1 MVDSHLHPEH
11 RQKLVKN
18 PRADVVKATPDTPLR
33 AYVRLDELLTM
44 VPFSASTVWRKS
56 KDGSFVNATR
66 LSARITAWN
75 RQAVLQWLEHKEVA
89 R

>member
-1 MVDSHLHPEH
+1 MTDHPHTQENRKQVAIH
-11 RQKLVKN
+11 GKE
-18 PRADVVKATPDTPLR
+18 DVACALSAGRST
-33 AYVRLDELLTM
+33 YVRLDELLKM

-56 KDGSFVNATR
+56 KDGSFVKATR

-75 RQAVLQWLEHKEVA
+75 RQAVLLWLENKEVA

>member
-1 MVDSHLHPEH
+1 MVDSQLHLEPL
-11 RQKLVKN
+11 QKSVKTA
-18 PRADVVKATPDTPLR
+18 RANVLRAPPDTPPR
-33 AYVRLDELLTM
+33 VYVRLEELLTM

-56 KDGSFVNATR
+56 KDGSFVKATR

-75 RQAVLQWLEHKEVA
+75 RQAVLQWLENKEVA